1 MRLKKLLFLGALV
14 SGLAL
19 TGCSLLSSDELT
31 SCTMDEFCPDDS
43 VCHPLA
49 KVCVKACE
57 SPTDC
62 PSSAKSCTGVSTVN
76 GTTRNFCEC
85 QSTDLCDSDEDVIC
99 TDEEKICAPK
109 CTSDV
114 DCTSGRRCDKAT
126 GNCRSN

>member
-1 MRLKKLLFLGALV
+1 MSLKKLLCLGVLL
-14 SGLAL
+14 SGFSLA
-19 TGCSLLSSDELT
+19 GCSVLQSDELE
-31 SCTMDEFCPDDS
+31 SCTEDQFCDDDS

-62 PSSAKSCTGVSTVN
+62 PSSSKSCTGVSTSSA
-76 GTTRNFCEC
+76 RSFCEC
-85 QSTDLCDSDEDVIC
+85 QSTDLCDGGDDVIC

-114 DCTSGRRCDKAT
+114 DCTMGRHCDKGS
-126 GNCRSN
+126 GNCRAN